1 MAEDLAIILAGGA
14 GKRLLL
20 LSERRAKPAVPFG
33 GMYRIIDFA
42 LSNCVN
48 SGVGHVFVLS
58 QYLPRSLWRHLNFGK
73 PWDLDRLKAEMM
85 ILHPYVGSSESKWYE
100 GNADAVYQ
108 NLHFIR
114 ERSPEKVLIL
124 GGDHIYKM
132 DYRPLLDFHRKKGAD
147 LTVAVKRVRPEET
160 TKFGTCL
167 LDEDKRIIEFE
178 EKADRPKS
186 NLASMGIYVFDTEV
200 LADCLIR
207 DARNANSTHDFGRD
221 IVPWTI
227 EDRRVCGYEFNGYW
241 QDVGTISTYFESNM
255 DLLRPE
261 PPIDLDDRDWPILT
275 NIEDLPPARLLK
287 LGRASESMI
296 CDGCI
301 INGTAESSI
310 ISPNVVIE
318 EGAVV
323 RNSIIFAGC
332 IISRGAKI
340 NLSIVDKH
348 VSVGP
353 NVKIGSGVD
362 FRPNEEH
369 PSILASG
376 VTVIG
381 RGSHIPGGSVIG
393 RNCLVQTRGGA
404 DGPLYLESGQ
414 TLV

>member
-1 MAEDLAIILAGGA
+1 MAEDLAVILAGGA
-14 GKRLLL
+14 GRRLLL

-33 GMYRIIDFA
+33 GIYRIIDFA
-42 LSNCVN
+42 LSNCIN
-48 SGVGHVFVLS
+48 SGIGHVFVLS

-73 PWDLDRLKAEMM
+73 PWDLDRLKAEML

-100 GNADAVYQ
+100 GTADAVYQ

-114 ERSPEKVLIL
+114 ERSSDRVLIL
-124 GGDHIYKM
+124 GGDHVYKM
-132 DYRPLLDFHRKKGAD
+132 DYRLLLDFHKKRGAD
-147 LTVAVKRVRPEET
+147 VTVAVKRVRPEET

-167 LDEDKRIIEFE
+167 LDENKRIIEFE
-178 EKADRPKS
+178 EKASRPKS

-207 DARNANSTHDFGRD
+207 DAKNANSTHDFGRD
-221 IVPWTI
+221 IVPWAI
-227 EDRRVCGYEFNGYW
+227 QDRHAYGYEFNGYW
-241 QDVGTISTYFESNM
+241 QDVGTVSTYFESNM

-296 CDGCI
+296 CDGSI
-301 INGTAESSI
+301 INGTVESSI
-310 ISPNVVIE
+310 ISPSVVIE

-332 IISRGAKI
+332 VISRGAKI

-348 VSVGP
+348 VSVGQ
-353 NVKIGSGVD
+353 I
-362 FRPNEEH
+362 
-369 PSILASG
+369 
-376 VTVIG
+376 
-381 RGSHIPGGSVIG
+381 
-393 RNCLVQTRGGA
+393 
-404 DGPLYLESGQ
+404 
-414 TLV
+414 

>member
-20 LSERRAKPAVPFG
+20 LSERRAKPVVPFG
-33 GMYRIIDFA
+33 GIYRIIDFA

-48 SGVGHVFVLS
+48 SGIGHVFVLS

-85 ILHPYVGSSESKWYE
+85 ILQPYVGSSQSRWYE

-108 NLHFIR
+108 NLHFVR
-114 ERSPEKVLIL
+114 ERSPEAVLVL
-124 GGDHIYKM
+124 GGDHVYKM
-132 DYRPLLDFHRKKGAD
+132 DYRPLLDFHKKKGAD

-167 LDEDKRIIEFE
+167 LNEDRRIIEFE
-178 EKADRPKS
+178 EKASRPKS

-200 LADCLIR
+200 LADCLIK

-221 IVPWTI
+221 VVSWAIS
-227 EDRRVCGYEFNGYW
+227 DRRVYGYEFNGYW

-255 DLLRPE
+255 ELLRPD
-261 PPIDLDDRDWPILT
+261 PPMDLDDRDWPILT
-275 NIEDLPPARLLK
+275 HIEDLPPARLLK
-287 LGRASESMI
+287 HGRASESMI
-296 CDGCI
+296 CDGCM
-301 INGTAESSI
+301 INGTVESSI
-310 ISPNVVIE
+310 ISPGVVIE

-348 VSVGP
+348 VSIGP
-353 NVKIGSGVD
+353 NAKIGSGVD

-369 PSILASG
+369 ASIMASG

-381 RGSHIPGGSVIG
+381 RGSHIPGDSVIG
-393 RNCLVQTRGGA
+393 RNCLVQARRGA
-404 DGPLYLESGQ
+404 EGPLHVESGK

>member
-33 GMYRIIDFA
+33 GIYRIIDFA

-85 ILHPYVGSSESKWYE
+85 ILSPYVGSSESKWYD

-114 ERSPEKVLIL
+114 ERSPKRVLIL
-124 GGDHIYKM
+124 GGDHVYKM

-167 LDEDKRIIEFE
+167 LDDDKRIIEFE
-178 EKADRPKS
+178 EKASRPKS
-186 NLASMGIYVFDTEV
+186 NLASMGIYVFDTEM
-200 LADCLIR
+200 LADCLIK

-227 EDRRVCGYEFNGYW
+227 ADRHVCGYEFNGYW
-241 QDVGTISTYFESNM
+241 QDVGTVSTYFESNM

-301 INGTAESSI
+301 INGTVESSI

-332 IISRGAKI
+332 VISHGAKI

-381 RGSHIPGGSVIG
+381 RGSHIPADSVIG

-404 DGPLYLESGQ
+404 DGPLHVESGE